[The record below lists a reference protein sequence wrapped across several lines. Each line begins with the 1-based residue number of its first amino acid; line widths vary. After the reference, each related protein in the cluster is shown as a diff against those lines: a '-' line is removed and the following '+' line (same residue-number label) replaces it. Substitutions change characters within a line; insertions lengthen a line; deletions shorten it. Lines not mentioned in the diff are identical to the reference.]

1 MRTFR
6 LPAGKRAV
14 NAGELTHCHLACGSQ
29 HDQTAT
35 RLLQHLPQQRVAQSG
50 KG

>member
-6 LPAGKRAV
+6 LPVGKRGV
-14 NAGELTHCHLACGSQ
+14 DAGELTHCHLAGGSQ

-35 RLLQHLPQQRVAQSG
+35 RLLQHLPQERVAPSG
-50 KG
+50 QG